1 MNWNSSI
8 LAASAIAILTSCQ
21 GVSSGTG
28 ETIYYPTVEE
38 MARHESQWGLAP
50 RVVKPRYRE
59 AGPGDF
65 APPASSGAAS
75 TEAAAAPA
83 PAPSAPA
90 QPTAPPQPPSIPPS
104 LR

>member
-1 MNWNSSI
+1 MNWNSRI
-8 LAASAIAILTSCQ
+8 LAAATIAVLTSCE
-21 GVSSGTG
+21 GVSTGTG

-38 MARHESQWGLAP
+38 MARHESQWGMAP

-65 APPASSGAAS
+65 SPPAAGGAAA
-75 TEAAAAPA
+75 TEAAAPA
-83 PAPSAPA
+83 PAPSVPA
-90 QPTAPPQPPSIPPS
+90 QATPPPQPPSIPPS